1 MTRPPVA
8 PSASAAYM
16 PGAGGE
22 QLYTLIEGDPEP
34 RGVVWYVL
42 GPELASTPLYPGFTR
57 ALHQAGL
64 AKRALAGVILVNPA
78 YKYALPQ
85 SQISH
90 TATPE

>member
-42 GPELASTPLYPGFTR
+42 GPELANVGESDVALDTSRRGSYTAGLIVVGVLAVGLGAFFLFR
-57 ALHQAGL
+57 ALGL
-64 AKRALAGVILVNPA
+64 G
-78 YKYALPQ
+78 
-85 SQISH
+85 
-90 TATPE
+90 